1 MLDGIR
7 VIELATYIAAP
18 GAGGLLSDWG
28 AEVVK
33 VEAPEGDPWRLM
45 FQSAGVDEENGNPV
59 FDYDNRGKKG
69 IIVDTSQEEGR
80 EIIVQLIKNAD
91 VFLTNIRPGGLERA
105 RLDWPTL
112 RRENPKLIY
121 ASVSGYGLTGAE
133 RDRPGFD
140 IAAFWAR
147 AGVGQMHTP
156 KGQDPVHLRTA
167 VGDHFTSITTVSG
180 ILAALLERQ
189 KTGKGKLVET
199 SLLRTGAYAVS
210 SDLSIQQRLG
220 RLASARPRH
229 AAINPLAN
237 FFQTRDGYWL
247 CIVPRQGKADWA
259 NFAHALERLDLLDDE
274 RFANPKARRDN
285 KSALVD
291 EMDKIFAE
299 RDLEEWATRLDER
312 DIVWS
317 PLQTPA
323 QVLADP
329 QAHAAGIITEMPTGN
344 GDDTVPTL
352 ASPVRFHD
360 DDAPPEIPIEAPKGP
375 APEKGQHTEE
385 VLRDL
390 GFDAA
395 QIEKLRGANIIA

>member
-140 IAAFWAR
+140 IAAFWSR

-199 SLLRTGAYAVS
+199 SLLRTGVYAVS

-237 FFQTRDGYWL
+237 FFKPKMDTGCASCRA
-247 CIVPRQGKADWA
+247 KA
-259 NFAHALERLDLLDDE
+259 
-274 RFANPKARRDN
+274 K
-285 KSALVD
+285 
-291 EMDKIFAE
+291 
-299 RDLEEWATRLDER
+299 
-312 DIVWS
+312 
-317 PLQTPA
+317 
-323 QVLADP
+323 
-329 QAHAAGIITEMPTGN
+329 
-344 GDDTVPTL
+344 
-352 ASPVRFHD
+352 
-360 DDAPPEIPIEAPKGP
+360 
-375 APEKGQHTEE
+375 
-385 VLRDL
+385 
-390 GFDAA
+390 
-395 QIEKLRGANIIA
+395 QIG